1 MPQFGPARELGAF
14 LIEKL
19 REDEA
24 LNSYLFAGE
33 AAVDANDHRI
43 WLSDVELPENLRPIL
58 PRVLIEIITDSS
70 NWEQETGTDD
80 GPAEVWTHTFTPR
93 DQADLGEYIDAR
105 IRTVIGST
113 WVSTARILGGEL
125 IQTGRRVKARE
136 PLFNDARRLSTP
148 YAIRNIGVIAS

>member
-1 MPQFGPARELGAF
+1 MPAFGPGRELAAV
-14 LIEKL
+14 LVERL
-19 REDEA
+19 RDDEA
-24 LNSYLFAGE
+24 LNSYLFAGT
-33 AAVDANDHRI
+33 AAVDPNDHRI
-43 WLSDVELPENLRPIL
+43 WVSDVELPENLRSIL
-58 PRVLIEIITDSS
+58 PRILIEIITDSS

-93 DQADLGEYIDAR
+93 DQGDLGEYIDAR

-113 WVSTARILGGEL
+113 WFSTARILGGEL

-136 PLFNDARRLSTP
+136 SQFNDARRLSSP